1 MVGTSLHSLTR
12 IKKRSN
18 FDGSCDVD
26 VLLEGEEGKEDGK
39 RRGRERKRRRRRRRR
54 VEGEKVE
61 KEGKEKD
68 EEGEGTGKEKRC
80 YMPDTYIHVHNKLKV
95 IDPL

>member
-1 MVGTSLHSLTR
+1 MHSSTR

-18 FDGSCDVD
+18 LDGRCDVD

-39 RRGRERKRRRRRRRR
+39 RRRRKR
-54 VEGEKVE
+54 EEEESGWG
-61 KEGKEKD
+61 EGKERREEE

-80 YMPDTYIHVHNKLKV
+80 YMPDTYIIN
-95 IDPL
+95 